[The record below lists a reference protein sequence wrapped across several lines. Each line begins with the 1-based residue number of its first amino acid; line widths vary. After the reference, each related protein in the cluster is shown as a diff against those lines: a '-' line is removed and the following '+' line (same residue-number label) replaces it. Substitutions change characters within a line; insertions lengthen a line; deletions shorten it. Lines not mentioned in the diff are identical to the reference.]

1 MTQSNFSSRSCDLV
15 DIRNVHVDSNQS
27 TEERVKSFVEQIRDP
42 YNFKVGNV
50 VVHISY
56 SDNEKSI
63 NDNFSNLL
71 SSL

>member
-1 MTQSNFSSRSCDLV
+1 MTQSNFSSRSGDLV

-63 NDNFSNLL
+63 NDNFM
-71 SSL
+71 

>member
-1 MTQSNFSSRSCDLV
+1 MTQSNFSSRSGDLV

-42 YNFKVGNV
+42 YNFKVANV

-56 SDNEKSI
+56 SDNEKSV

>member
-1 MTQSNFSSRSCDLV
+1 MTQSNFSSRSGDLV

-63 NDNFSNLL
+63 NANFSNLL

>member
-1 MTQSNFSSRSCDLV
+1 MTQSNFSSRSGDLV

>member
-1 MTQSNFSSRSCDLV
+1 MTQSNFSSRSGDLV

-27 TEERVKSFVEQIRDP
+27 TEERVKSFVEQIGDP